1 MRSREYIIEQII
13 DHLKAS
19 IRELEE
25 TLQSEKASLYGETK
39 SSAGDKYETQRE
51 MIQGEIQRTK
61 TQWSLKNEQLESL
74 YSLLAWEQNAL
85 EKLAQSSNSTEKT
98 IHPFQ
103 HIRNGSI
110 VQLIST
116 LKSYEQKDVQSMAHS
131 SGHQKSHPPKENDET
146 YMNSDGMWLFIG
158 VSLGD
163 IRINI
168 STINSLDSNNL
179 NSTRDIQQLNN
190 AKNQIQLKTLT
201 IESPLGKILL
211 GKQSGDSFILNGK
224 SFSIFNCF

>member
-1 MRSREYIIEQII
+1 MRSREYILEQII

-116 LKSYEQKDVQSMAHS
+116 LKSNEQKDVQSMAHS
-131 SGHQKSHPPKENDET
+131 SAHQKSHPSKENDET

-179 NSTRDIQQLNN
+179 NSTRDTQQLNN

>member
-1 MRSREYIIEQII
+1 MRSREYILEQII

-116 LKSYEQKDVQSMAHS
+116 IKSNEQKDVQSMAHS
-131 SGHQKSHPPKENDET
+131 SGHQKSHPSKENDET

-179 NSTRDIQQLNN
+179 NSTRDTQQLNN

>member
-1 MRSREYIIEQII
+1 MRSREYILEQII

-19 IRELEE
+19 IKELEE

-116 LKSYEQKDVQSMAHS
+116 LKSNEQKDVQSMAHS
-131 SGHQKSHPPKENDET
+131 FGHQKSHPPKENDET

-163 IRINI
+163 IKIKLPSQNFEL
-168 STINSLDSNNL
+168 NLDAQNPEDSNN
-179 NSTRDIQQLNN
+179 
-190 AKNQIQLKTLT
+190 QIILPFKTLT
-201 IESPLGKILL
+201 TESPLGKTLL
-211 GKQSGDSFILNGK
+211 GKQSGDSFLLNGK
-224 SFSIFNCF
+224 SFLILNCF